1 MPKISIKEARHYVQE
16 RKLFET
22 NSGTIISRQY
32 GHLYAV
38 FSYGEYF
45 PMYVY
50 DDICNQWFGNHDKYL
65 MSNGRYSR
73 TTSKHQSTTQPS
85 VPDDS
90 HIRWASTDY
99 LQSLITA
106 GSYVAQCANRIITK
120 EAA

>member
-1 MPKISIKEARHYVQE
+1 MPKLSNNEVRHHVQQ

-22 NSGTIISRQY
+22 NNGTIISRQY

-38 FSYGEYF
+38 FSYGDHF
-45 PMYVY
+45 PMWVY
-50 DDICNQWFGNHDKYL
+50 DDICNQWFGNHDKYEL
-65 MSNGRYSR
+65 GDGQYSR

-85 VPDDS
+85 VSDDS

-106 GSYVAQCANRIITK
+106 GSYVAQCAERITTK